1 MGCSTGGDTASLIRT
16 VSVCK
21 SERGLAHYFD
31 VTEAPA
37 PRRRGR
43 PRDADLEDR
52 VFDAVLEVYSE
63 TSWRGFTL
71 DAVGR
76 RARVGR
82 AALYRR
88 WDNKD
93 DLLVQAL
100 EARSPLPVP
109 IDTGGLRS
117 DLVEL
122 ARQLLRG
129 YRTTSGLVSLRVALD
144 ARANPELLARLTD
157 TLNRSRVLATR
168 TIVHRA
174 VERGELSA
182 DTSVTLLLEM
192 VTGAVLSHALFAIA
206 TPDEA
211 DDDEYSELIVD
222 ATMRALG
229 TDPQMSNRSPEG
241 ETVTDPRPD

>member
-1 MGCSTGGDTASLIRT
+1 M
-16 VSVCK
+16 
-21 SERGLAHYFD
+21 
-31 VTEAPA
+31 
-37 PRRRGR
+37 
-43 PRDADLEDR
+43 
-52 VFDAVLEVYSE
+52 FDAVLEVYAE

-100 EARSPLPVP
+100 EARSPLPTP
-109 IDTGGLRS
+109 IDTGSLRS

-174 VERGELSA
+174 VERGELPA
-182 DTSVTLLLEM
+182 DTSATLLLEM
-192 VTGAVLSHALFAIA
+192 VTGAVLSHALFAIS
-206 TPDEA
+206 TPDES
-211 DDDEYSELIVD
+211 DDDDYSELVVD
-222 ATMRALG
+222 TTMRAL
-229 TDPQMSNRSPEG
+229 TADTSMSNRSRKAG
-241 ETVTDPRPD
+241 TVTDPPPS

>member
-1 MGCSTGGDTASLIRT
+1 MGGCSGTL
-16 VSVCK
+16 C
-21 SERGLAHYFD
+21 D
-31 VTEAPA
+31 VTDVPT

-88 WDNKD
+88 WDSKD

-109 IDTGGLRS
+109 IDTGALRS

-144 ARANPELLARLTD
+144 ARANPELLARLTH
-157 TLNRSRVLATR
+157 TLNRSRLLAAR
-168 TIVHRA
+168 TIIHRA
-174 VERGELSA
+174 VERGELPAGSSA
-182 DTSVTLLLEM
+182 TLLLEM
-192 VTGAVLSHALFAIA
+192 VTGAVLSHVLFALS
-206 TPDEA
+206 TPEEGE
-211 DDDEYSELIVD
+211 DDAYAEQVVD
-222 ATMRALG
+222 ATVRALG
-229 TDPQMSNRSPEG
+229 A
-241 ETVTDPRPD
+241 VTGP

>member
-1 MGCSTGGDTASLIRT
+1 MVSIRDARSAPASEIAARVASWMRSSGSRGSAGAPARPERRSPTPITTGTRVGPVMAFLRSALGEADAVSLIRPI
-16 VSVCK
+16 SGCK
-21 SERGLAHYFD
+21 SGSGREHSPD

-88 WDNKD
+88 WSSKD

-109 IDTGGLRS
+109 IDTG
-117 DLVEL
+117 
-122 ARQLLRG
+122 
-129 YRTTSGLVSLRVALD
+129 
-144 ARANPELLARLTD
+144 
-157 TLNRSRVLATR
+157 
-168 TIVHRA
+168 
-174 VERGELSA
+174 
-182 DTSVTLLLEM
+182 
-192 VTGAVLSHALFAIA
+192 
-206 TPDEA
+206 
-211 DDDEYSELIVD
+211 
-222 ATMRALG
+222 
-229 TDPQMSNRSPEG
+229 
-241 ETVTDPRPD
+241 

>member
-1 MGCSTGGDTASLIRT
+1 M
-16 VSVCK
+16 
-21 SERGLAHYFD
+21 
-31 VTEAPA
+31 VTDAAP

-88 WDNKD
+88 WASKD

-109 IDTGGLRS
+109 IDTGDLRS

-122 ARQLLRG
+122 ARQLLQG
-129 YRTTSGLVSLRVALD
+129 YRTTPGLVSLRVALD
-144 ARANPELLARLTD
+144 ARVNPELLARLTH
-157 TLNRSRVLATR
+157 TLNKSRLLAAR

-174 VERGELSA
+174 VERGDLPP
-182 DTSVTLLLEM
+182 DTSATLLLEL
-192 VTGAVLSHALFAIA
+192 VTGAVLSHALFALT
-206 TPDEA
+206 TPEPA
-211 DDDEYSELIVD
+211 EDDAYAELVVE
-222 ATMRALG
+222 TTVRGLRAA
-229 TDPQMSNRSPEG
+229 P
-241 ETVTDPRPD
+241 

>member
-1 MGCSTGGDTASLIRT
+1 MRT

-21 SERGLAHYFD
+21 SRSGLAHLPD
-31 VTEAPA
+31 VTEVPA

-88 WDNKD
+88 WSSKD

-109 IDTGGLRS
+109 IDTGALRS

-144 ARANPELLARLTD
+144 ARAHPELLARLTL
-157 TLNRSRVLATR
+157 TLNRSRVLAAR

-174 VERGELSA
+174 VERGELPA
-182 DTSVTLLLEM
+182 DTSATLLLEM
-192 VTGAVLSHALFAIA
+192 VTGTVLSHALFALT
-206 TPDEA
+206 TPDQGI
-211 DDDEYSELIVD
+211 DVEYAELVVD
-222 ATMRALG
+222 ATIRAL
-229 TDPQMSNRSPEG
+229 RRPEQ
-241 ETVTDPRPD
+241 

>member
-1 MGCSTGGDTASLIRT
+1 M
-16 VSVCK
+16 
-21 SERGLAHYFD
+21 
-31 VTEAPA
+31 TEAPP

-88 WDNKD
+88 WNTKD
-93 DLLVQAL
+93 ELLVQAL

-109 IDTGGLRS
+109 IDTGALRS

-122 ARQLLRG
+122 AKQLLSG

-144 ARANPELLARLTD
+144 ARVNPELLARLTA
-157 TLNRSRVLATR
+157 TLNRSRVLAAR

-174 VERGELSA
+174 VERNELPA
-182 DTSVTLLLEM
+182 GTSVTLLLEM
-192 VTGAVLSHALFAIA
+192 VTGAVLSHALFALT
-206 TPDEA
+206 TPAPA
-211 DDDEYSELIVD
+211 DDDTYAEMLVEATVHALRLTAPASEPK
-222 ATMRALG
+222 T
-229 TDPQMSNRSPEG
+229 NR
-241 ETVTDPRPD
+241 TA